1 MWSRWKAV
9 PRLGGTLLIAFGL
22 YLLIGLFFGLVTSP
36 FIHGIPPGWLI
47 ALDVAVCVPL
57 ALLGALMIRGY
68 LPGLRDAVSDWNSR
82 STDWAV
88 DHPVIAVGSSGVV
101 LGSIWYSG
109 MHQLGAAITSGVI
122 SGGGF
127 WFNLRRQRRRRGPAP
142 T

>member
-1 MWSRWKAV
+1 M

-36 FIHGIPPGWLI
+36 FMHGTPPGWFI

-68 LPGLRDAVSDWNSR
+68 LPRLDDAVSDWGARAN
-82 STDWAV
+82 DWTL
-88 DHPVIAVGSSGVV
+88 DHVAITVAAYAFTM
-101 LGSIWYSG
+101 GSIWYSG
-109 MHQLGAAITSGVI
+109 MHHLGPALTAGVLW
-122 SGGGF
+122 GGSC
-127 WFNLRRQRRRRGPAP
+127 WFNLRRQLRRRGPAP